1 MAAREEKEEKE
12 EDGEEERNRSR
23 LICSPV
29 KVPRLPRARF
39 PMAVRIGCGS
49 GAPLISSRQS
59 IGGGVIIALLF
70 FDFL

>member
-12 EDGEEERNRSR
+12 EDGEEEERNRSR

-39 PMAVRIGCGS
+39 PMAVRIGC
-49 GAPLISSRQS
+49 A
-59 IGGGVIIALLF
+59 
-70 FDFL
+70 FDFLSSIDWGRGYNRFFIL

>member
-12 EDGEEERNRSR
+12 EDGEEEERNRSR

-59 IGGGVIIALLF
+59 IV
-70 FDFL
+70 